1 MKKEE
6 LLALLRETPILSDD
20 TLQYG
25 EITTFNKGDYIL
37 NQGETLDH
45 IYILIQGVVRT
56 IHNNANGTAVYNGLS
71 MPIDVI
77 GQIELMN
84 AQPISHD
91 AIALSDCLTFAFDT
105 EKYSQILFNDN
116 VFMRYIAHSLA
127 MICYNVANNSA
138 ISINFPVENRLASYL
153 LSYAKDGAVR
163 LNMASVAPMIGS
175 SYRHLQ
181 RVMRKFIEKGYI
193 EKEKRGLYKIKDQ
206 DALTRLGQDAYH
218 FRS

>member
-6 LLALLRETPILSDD
+6 LLGLLRETPILSED
-20 TLQYG
+20 TLAYG
-25 EITTFNKGDYIL
+25 EIITFHKGDYIL
-37 NQGETLDH
+37 HQGECLDH
-45 IYILIQGVVRT
+45 IYILIQGVART
-56 IHNNANGTAVYNGLS
+56 IHNNANGMAVYNGLS
-71 MPIDVI
+71 MPIDVL

-84 AQPISHD
+84 GKPIGHD
-91 AIALSDCLTFAFDT
+91 AIALSDCLTFAFDI
-105 EKYSQILFNDN
+105 EKDGQILLNDN

-127 MICYNVANNSA
+127 MICYNVANNSS

-153 LSYAKDGAVR
+153 LAYSKNGLVR

-181 RVMRKFIEKGYI
+181 RVMHKFIANGYI

-206 DALTRLGQDAYH
+206 AALSRLGQDAYH